1 LLIDRDATFLAAIF
15 VREAIYRSLSRYRGG
30 KGFLAFI
37 TKIFMPSIEDNIL
50 SYNLKWFLAG
60 VISGYFMSIWVPLVI
75 IGSRIIG
82 LYYVGS
88 LFIIS
93 YLIMALLISILIVFD
108 LMHQVISSIRD
119 LSIINAINHLPISSD
134 VVERAVSYSIL
145 VGGGFSLLVGM
156 GLSIGLVIYRS
167 VLEPL
172 ATYIVPLGFATIIL
186 LIYPIAVIVYSR
198 MRYSVSPIISSTI
211 YVAIVV
217 VILALYIYFIGLG
230 STYEIYSIMTNY
242 RYIFPLP
249 YVYIS
254 VNGFDSLSFIY
265 AHIYFVIGLIMSL
278 TIPFRYGIRLL
289 SMDVRSGGS
298 SRKLLFWSETLTLG
312 FKDVYLLLRD
322 STRQKQFYGQLAA
335 ILTPLIIPL
344 LTPSVKTAMSALEF
358 EYSLALIGLYGFVSY
373 ILAVIVSPII
383 IFLEADN
390 NKILYIYPLSRE
402 EVIIGKTVA
411 STILYLPVILIIG
424 IILYFTTSPMHTL
437 YMVYLLI
444 TYWITGSYLTNKL
457 VLLMLWGKLDAWTE
471 LSLGIIRRL
480 IIMVLLMIPLVVL
493 IPLILLYYVYN
504 IYNSLMI
511 ESITPLIITLYVLV
525 RTIKG

>member
-1 LLIDRDATFLAAIF
+1 MLIDREATFLAAIF
-15 VREAIYRSLSRYRGG
+15 VKEAIYRSLSRYRGSR
-30 KGFLAFI
+30 GFLAFI

-60 VISGYFMSIWVPLVI
+60 IISGYFMSIWVPLIV

-119 LSIINAINHLPISSD
+119 LSIINVINHLPIGND
-134 VVERAVSYSIL
+134 VIERAVSYSIL
-145 VGGGFSLLVGM
+145 VGGGFSLLIGM
-156 GLSIGLVIYRS
+156 GLSIGLVIYS
-167 VLEPL
+167 SILELL
-172 ATYIVPLGFATIIL
+172 AIYIIPLGFAAIVL

-198 MRYSVSPIISSTI
+198 VRHGISPIVSSTI
-211 YVAIVV
+211 YVVIVV
-217 VILALYIYFIGLG
+217 FILALYIYFIGLG
-230 STYEIYSIMTNY
+230 STYEVYSIMTSY

-254 VNGFDSLSFIY
+254 INGFDPLSFIY
-265 AHIYFVIGLIMSL
+265 AHMYFVIGLILSL
-278 TIPFRYGIRLL
+278 IIPSRYGVKLL
-289 SMDVRSGGS
+289 GAGMSSGGS
-298 SRKLLFWSETLTLG
+298 SKKLLFWSKTVTFG
-312 FKDVYLLLRD
+312 FKDAYLLLRD

-344 LTPSVKTAMSALEF
+344 LTPSVKTAMSALGF
-358 EYSLALIGLYGFVSY
+358 EYSLVLIGLYGFASY

-383 IFLEADN
+383 VFLEADN
-390 NKILYIYPLSRE
+390 NKILYVYPLSRE
-402 EVIIGKTVA
+402 DVVIGKTIA
-411 STILYLPVILIIG
+411 STILYLPVVLIVS
-424 IILYFTTSPMHTL
+424 IILYFTTSLIHAL
-437 YMVYLLI
+437 YTVYLLI
-444 TYWITGSYLTNKL
+444 TYWVMGSYLTNKL

-480 IIMVLLMIPLVVL
+480 LVMLLLMIPLAVL
-493 IPLILLYYVYN
+493 IPLTLLYYVYN
-504 IYNSLMI
+504 IYNSLII
-511 ESITPLIITLYVLV
+511 ESITPLIITLYVL
-525 RTIKG
+525 IKMIKN